1 MINYTPSFQNGL
13 PLLAFE
19 DHYKWDDNFPYFG
32 YLIYSKT
39 TEAVVSITYSG
50 YIESVS
56 IFQGTCTD
64 NQTTGNKINQS
75 YMSCLEDGTKKI
87 KFT

>member
-13 PLLAFE
+13 PLLVFS
-19 DHYKWDDNFPYFG
+19 DHYKWDNFPVFG
-32 YLIYSKT
+32 YVIYSKISN
-39 TEAVVSITYSG
+39 AVSSITYDG

-56 IFQGTCTD
+56 IFQGTCKD
-64 NQTTGNKINQS
+64 NQTTGNKVKQS

-87 KFT
+87 SFT